1 MFSEFLLSDGKQ
13 RVHSPSGVSPSAKSG
28 TPTDSRQTQYFTVRI
43 KKLSQTFLPTLY
55 FNDSFIPDVHLGSIY
70 CLSPLYRGQSCT
82 WRHSTLALSV
92 YLSTS
97 EGRPVIGWHRPS
109 KLDLWQ
115 FSISKLFSPL
125 LSSPCSSK
133 LCSLRECGVWKRYNS
148 HSNIRTYQSS
158 DLRSRFEINTKNHFL

>member
-55 FNDSFIPDVHLGSIY
+55 FNDPFYSWCTSRLYSLFITIIQRAK
-70 CLSPLYRGQSCT
+70 LYMK
-82 WRHSTLALSV
+82 TLHTGPV

-115 FSISKLFSPL
+115 FSISKLLSPL